1 MPPVVSD
8 LVMPDMSGLE
18 LHALLQQEPL
28 NGVPLRL
35 LLVTGYPLKDDDKLT
50 IEHGL
55 VDWIQK
61 PFAMETLARRV
72 ALALSDHPA
81 AD

>member
-1 MPPVVSD
+1 
-8 LVMPDMSGLE
+8 MPDMSGLE
-18 LHALLQQEPL
+18 LHAQLQQEPL

-35 LLVTGYPLKDDDKLT
+35 LLVTGYPLKDDDKQT

-61 PFAMETLARRV
+61 PFTMDTLAHRV
-72 ALALSDHPA
+72 ALALSSRHPA